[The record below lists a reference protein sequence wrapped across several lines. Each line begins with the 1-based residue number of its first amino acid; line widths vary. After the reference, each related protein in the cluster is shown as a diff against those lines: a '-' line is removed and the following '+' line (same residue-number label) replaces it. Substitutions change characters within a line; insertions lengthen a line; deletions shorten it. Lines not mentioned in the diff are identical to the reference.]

1 MKKEYINPTVRVVT
15 INHRVILCQ
24 SNRGAKTLNST
35 NTESEGWEWQELD
48 EDDY

>member
-15 INHRVILCQ
+15 INHRVILCL

-35 NTESEGWEWQELD
+35 NNPEGWDWQELD

>member
-15 INHRVILCQ
+15 INQRVILCR
-24 SNRGAKTLNST
+24 SNRGAKTLNSP
-35 NTESEGWEWQELD
+35 NPEEWEWQELD